1 MSEPIVARL
10 NNQRLPWKI
19 DTSYDGEVIHIR
31 PRGDLWWHPLDVEC
45 WCDPVEK
52 AAETS
57 DGGIVLTYLH
67 NAADGRE

>member
-1 MSEPIVARL
+1 MREPVAAAL
-10 NNQRLPWKI
+10 NCQRGPWKI
-19 DTSYDGEVIHIR
+19 DTDLEGEYIHIR
-31 PRGDLWWHPLDVEC
+31 PRADIWWHPLDTGC